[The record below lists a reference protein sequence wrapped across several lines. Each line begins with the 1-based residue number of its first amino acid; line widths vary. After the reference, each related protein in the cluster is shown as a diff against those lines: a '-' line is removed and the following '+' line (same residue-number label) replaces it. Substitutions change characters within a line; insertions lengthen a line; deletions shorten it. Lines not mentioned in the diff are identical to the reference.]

1 MYDELNPVSFGYY
14 SNLRGS
20 GSFFNLYEIYLKII
34 KEAILMG
41 LLGLLGGLELD
52 EKATVNNV
60 RRFFEHD
67 WPIIQERAH
76 ISFVDVK
83 SPVISGMPSSG
94 MTENANDNKYS
105 IHAQA
110 SKWVDDI
117 IKAHQGMKQPHRS
130 FLELRYFK
138 GLKWLEVEERTG
150 YSSKRG
156 QEIIN
161 EAFLGF
167 AEAFADTYDYREYRR

>member
-1 MYDELNPVSFGYY
+1 
-14 SNLRGS
+14 
-20 GSFFNLYEIYLKII
+20 
-34 KEAILMG
+34 MG
-41 LLGLLGGLELD
+41 LLGLLGDFELD
-52 EKATVNNV
+52 EKATINNV

-67 WPIIQERAH
+67 LPIIQARAH

>member
-1 MYDELNPVSFGYY
+1 
-14 SNLRGS
+14 
-20 GSFFNLYEIYLKII
+20 
-34 KEAILMG
+34 MG
-41 LLGLLGGLELD
+41 LLGLLGDFELD
-52 EKATVNNV
+52 EKATIYNV

-76 ISFVDVK
+76 ISFVDIK
-83 SPVISGMPSSG
+83 SPVISGMPSGG
-94 MTENANDNKYS
+94 MTGNANDNKYS

-110 SKWVDDI
+110 AKWVDDV
-117 IKAHQGMKQPHRS
+117 IKACQGMKQPHRS

-167 AEAFADTYDYREYRR
+167 AEAFADTYDYREYKV

>member
-1 MYDELNPVSFGYY
+1 MEVV
-14 SNLRGS
+14 
-20 GSFFNLYEIYLKII
+20 
-34 KEAILMG
+34 LMG
-41 LLGLLGGLELD
+41 LLGLLGDFELD
-52 EKATVNNV
+52 EKATINNV

-67 WPIIQERAH
+67 WPIIQARAH

-94 MTENANDNKYS
+94 MTGNTNDDKYS

-110 SKWVDDI
+110 SKWVDDVI
-117 IKAHQGMKQPHRS
+117 QACQGMREPHRT

-138 GLKWLEVEERTG
+138 GLTWLDIEEVTD

-167 AEAFADTYDYREYRR
+167 AEAFADTYDYREYKV